1 MPEIY
6 IDGQAGTTGLEIVS
20 RLSARKDIHLIL
32 IDEDKRKDEAERR
45 KCMNAADLVFCACRT
60 RQPGR
65 RCP

>member
-32 IDEDKRKDEAERR
+32 IDEDKRKDEA
-45 KCMNAADLVFCACRT
+45 
-60 RQPGR
+60 
-65 RCP
+65 